1 MSSHSLEIEI
11 GRHKKPKLR
20 IEQRLCSHCNMGEIE
35 DEFHF
40 LLNCPKYLPIRN
52 VLLRKVS
59 SLYDSFDSLTSV
71 EKFTFM
77 LNSKDPFVNNWLA
90 KVLKYMFCL
99 RD

>member
-1 MSSHSLEIEI
+1 MN
-11 GRHKKPKLR
+11 RF
-20 IEQRLCSHCNMGEIE
+20 EIE

-52 VLLRKVS
+52 VLLGKVS

-90 KVLKYMFCL
+90 KALKSFFA
-99 RD
+99 